1 MMPSP
6 SLDHP
11 PFRRD
16 PWKHGAVPV
25 VGLIGGIGAGKSVAA
40 RMLAERGATIIDA
53 DAVGHELLTDPG
65 IRARIVGRF
74 GPGVLEASDGENDH
88 DHDHDPAISRRALG
102 AIVFADPAALRDLE
116 AILHPAMRERFRR
129 EIDRV
134 NREGRSRCVVLDAAV
149 LLEAGWDDLCDL
161 VVYVDA
167 PRDERLR
174 RVAAAR
180 GWTASML
187 EARERSQ
194 WPAERKRRRAD
205 WILCNDGDLDRL
217 VRELDGLVDRLRS
230 TDAPVEPD
238 PRSLHQEAGPHD
250 AAPALRPTATRTF

>member
-11 PFRRD
+11 PCRRD

-40 RMLAERGATIIDA
+40 RMLAERGATVIDA

-65 IRARIVGRF
+65 IRARIIGRF
-74 GPGVLEASDGENDH
+74 GPGVLEAQDGAH
-88 DHDHDPAISRRALG
+88 GHDPAISRRALG
-102 AIVFADPAALRDLE
+102 AIVFADPASLRDLE

-134 NREGRSRCVVLDAAV
+134 AGEDRSGLVVLDAAV

-194 WPAERKRRRAD
+194 WAAERKRCRAD

-217 VRELDGLVDRLRS
+217 GRELDGLVDRLRS
-230 TDAPVEPD
+230 TDAPVEPE
-238 PRSLHQEAGPHD
+238 PRSLRHEAAPHD

>member
-11 PFRRD
+11 QCRRD
-16 PWKHGAVPV
+16 PWKHGVVPV

-53 DAVGHELLTDPG
+53 DAVGHELLTDPA

-74 GPGVLEASDGENDH
+74 GTGVLEASEGGL
-88 DHDHDPAISRRALG
+88 DHDPAISRRALG
-102 AIVFADPAALRDLE
+102 SIVFADPAALRDLE

-134 NREGRSRCVVLDAAV
+134 NCEGEGRSRCVVLDAAV

-194 WPAERKRRRAD
+194 WPSERKRSRAN

-217 VRELDGLVDRLRS
+217 VRELDGLVDRLRP

-238 PRSLHQEAGPHD
+238 PRSLRHGAGPHD
-250 AAPALRPTATRTF
+250 AVPASGSTATRTF

>member
-11 PFRRD
+11 PCRRD
-16 PWKHGAVPV
+16 PWKHGTVPV

-40 RMLAERGATIIDA
+40 RMLAERGATVIDA
-53 DAVGHELLTDPG
+53 DSVGHELLTDPA
-65 IRARIVGRF
+65 IRARVVERF
-74 GPGVLEASDGENDH
+74 GPGVLDAEDGVRGLDA
-88 DHDHDPAISRRALG
+88 AISRRALG

-194 WPAERKRRRAD
+194 WPAERKRSRAD
-205 WILCNDGDLDRL
+205 WILCNDGDLGRL

-230 TDAPVEPD
+230 TDAPVEPES
-238 PRSLHQEAGPHD
+238 RSLPHEAMPHD
-250 AAPALRPTATRTF
+250 AVPASGSTATRTF

>member
-11 PFRRD
+11 LRSRD

-25 VGLIGGIGAGKSVAA
+25 VGLIGDIGAGKSVAA
-40 RMLAERGATIIDA
+40 RMLAERGAEVIDA
-53 DAVGHELLTDPG
+53 DAVGHELLTDPA
-65 IRARIVGRF
+65 IRTRIVDRF
-74 GPGVLEASDGENDH
+74 GPGVLETADGDTRG
-88 DHDHDPAISRRALG
+88 HDPAINRRALG

-116 AILHPAMRERFRR
+116 AILHPAMRERFCR

-134 NREGRSRCVVLDAAV
+134 ASESRAQCVVLDAAV
-149 LLEAGWDDLCDL
+149 LLEAGWHDLCDH
-161 VVYVDA
+161 VVYIDA

-194 WPAERKRRRAD
+194 WPADLKRRRAN
-205 WILCNDGDLDRL
+205 WILSNDGDLDRL
-217 VRELDGLVDRLRS
+217 DRELEGLVARLRS
-230 TDAPVEPD
+230 TDAPVEPRSHHHEAT
-238 PRSLHQEAGPHD
+238 PRE
-250 AAPALRPTATRTF
+250 AAPALRPAAARTS

>member
-11 PFRRD
+11 PRNRD

-25 VGLIGGIGAGKSVAA
+25 LGLIGGIGAGKSVAA
-40 RMLAERGATIIDA
+40 RMLAERGAAVIDA
-53 DAVGHELLTDPG
+53 DAVGHELLTDPT
-65 IRARIVGRF
+65 IRARIVERS
-74 GPGVLEASDGENDH
+74 GPGVLETGDGSTRRPN
-88 DHDHDPAISRRALG
+88 PAISRRALG
-102 AIVFADPAALRDLE
+102 AVVFADPAALRDLE

-134 NREGRSRCVVLDAAV
+134 ACEGRAPCIVLDAAV
-149 LLEAGWDDLCDL
+149 LLEAGWHDLCDH

-180 GWTASML
+180 GWTVSML

-194 WPAERKRRRAD
+194 WPADRKRCRAD
-205 WILCNDGDLDRL
+205 WILGNDGDLDRL
-217 VRELDGLVDRLRS
+217 GRELDRLVARLRS
-230 TDAPVEPD
+230 MDAPVEP
-238 PRSLHQEAGPHD
+238 RSHHETGPHD
-250 AAPALRPTATRTF
+250 AASASRPGAARTS